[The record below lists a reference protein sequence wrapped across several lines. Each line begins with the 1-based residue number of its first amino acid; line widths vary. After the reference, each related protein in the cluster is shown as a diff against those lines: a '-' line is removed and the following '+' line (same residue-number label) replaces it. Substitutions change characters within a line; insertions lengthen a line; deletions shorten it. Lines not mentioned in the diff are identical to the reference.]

1 MRRALL
7 VILALLAGC
16 ASDCGGDWKMT
27 GQRDGRMNTG
37 SQADAYAA
45 RCGSVDR
52 AAYEEG
58 YSLGFSQRPRI
69 SAF

>member
-1 MRRALL
+1 MRPAFL

-16 ASDCGGDWKMT
+16 ASDCGGDWRAI
-27 GQRDGRMNTG
+27 GRRDGRMNFG
-37 SQADAYAA
+37 SQAESYAA

-52 AAYEEG
+52 AAYDEG
-58 YSLGFSQRPRI
+58 YGIGFSERPRI